1 MSDGNTTSSN
11 TPYDDV
17 FRTLLNDCSSLI
29 IPVINEVFG
38 ENYRGDEEI
47 TFYPNEHFI
56 QGQDTST
63 KEKITDSC
71 FQVIGIRKKKY
82 HLECQSTTDNKMIIR
97 MFEYDTQIA
106 LDDGEIVKGTLTV
119 RFPHSAILYL
129 RHNRRTPDAMTVRIV
144 TPGGEV
150 SYQVPVMKTQQYSLD
165 ELFEKKLL
173 FLIPFYIFT
182 HESRFRE
189 YEKDA
194 DKREVLR
201 SEVSEIMDKLEQMA
215 LNGEISEYVKCTIV
229 DMSRKVVEKITAK
242 YENVR
247 KDVTSVMGGKI
258 LEHEAKTI
266 LQDGIR
272 KGKAEGIA
280 EGKAEGKVDSILELL
295 EDLGEVPDELRLH
308 IQKEKKL
315 DVLTVYLKK
324 ASRVQSVEE
333 FEQWIRQEGK

>member
-1 MSDGNTTSSN
+1 MSRKSNASSN

-38 ENYRGDEEI
+38 EKYRGDEEI
-47 TFYPNEHFI
+47 TFYPNEHFM

-71 FQVIGIRKKKY
+71 FQVIGIKKKKY
-82 HLECQSTTDNKMIIR
+82 HLECQSTTDNKIIIR

-129 RHNRRTPDAMTVRIV
+129 RHNRRTP
-144 TPGGEV
+144 
-150 SYQVPVMKTQQYSLD
+150 
-165 ELFEKKLL
+165 EKKLL

>member
-1 MSDGNTTSSN
+1 MSKGKTSGSN

-47 TFYPNEHFI
+47 IFYPNEHFI

-71 FQVIGIRKKKY
+71 FQIIGIRKKKY
-82 HLECQSTTDNKMIIR
+82 HLECQSTTDNKMIVR

-106 LDDGEIVKGTLTV
+106 LDAGKIVKGTLTV
-119 RFPHSAILYL
+119 EFPHSAVLYL
-129 RHNRRTPDAMTVRIV
+129 RHNNRTPDAMTVRIK
-144 TPGGEV
+144 TPGGEI
-150 SYQVPVMKTQQYSLD
+150 SYQVPVMKAQQYTLD
-165 ELFEKKLL
+165 EIFGKKLL

-182 HESRFRE
+182 HESRFEE
-189 YEKDA
+189 YENDA
-194 DKREVLR
+194 DKREILR
-201 SEVSEIMDKLEQMA
+201 NEVAEIMEKLEKLT
-215 LNGEISEYVKCTIV
+215 LNGEISEYTKCTIM

-247 KDVTSVMGGKI
+247 KEVTSVMGGKV

-266 LQDGIR
+266 LLSGIEQ
-272 KGKAEGIA
+272 GKT
-280 EGKAEGKVDSILELL
+280 EGKVEGKIDSILELL
-295 EDLGEVPDELRLH
+295 GELGKVPDELRAY
-308 IQKEKKL
+308 ICKEKNME
-315 DVLTVYLKK
+315 VLKQYLKK

-333 FEQWIRQEGK
+333 FQQWIQQEKP